1 MSETRSGCN
10 VRKTSQTH
18 LIKLG
23 EDQLQSDY
31 YLDLS
36 EFSLEKLKTL
46 FEYTRL
52 LPSQQIL
59 LVNIDERFACLE
71 QSGIENLQQLQI
83 ALKTKSY
90 VQSFALATG
99 LPVDYLTVLRREV
112 NSYQPKPVNLKEF
125 PGVKQDA
132 SKIQCIFS
140 PG

>member
-10 VRKTSQTH
+10 ARKTSQTH

-23 EDQLQSDY
+23 ENQLPSDY

-46 FEYTRL
+46 FENTRL

-59 LVNIDERFACLE
+59 RVDIEARFACLE

-90 VQSFALATG
+90 V
-99 LPVDYLTVLRREV
+99 
-112 NSYQPKPVNLKEF
+112 
-125 PGVKQDA
+125 
-132 SKIQCIFS
+132 
-140 PG
+140 